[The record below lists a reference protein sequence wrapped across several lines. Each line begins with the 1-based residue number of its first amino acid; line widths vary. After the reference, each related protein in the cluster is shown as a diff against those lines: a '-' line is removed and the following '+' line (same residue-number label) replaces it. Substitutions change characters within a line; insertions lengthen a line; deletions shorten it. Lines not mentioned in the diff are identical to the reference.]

1 MPLPYEIAAAHETVT
16 LWRAGGAAKIEL
28 NRPDSLNAWNAQL
41 SADLW
46 AAFEA
51 VRAVWPVRAVLLTGA
66 GRAFCSGADLK
77 SMGDGAL
84 LRDDGS
90 PDLQRSLRERYH
102 PVLTGLRRLEKPVV
116 AAVNG
121 PAVGVGMSLALT
133 ADLVVA
139 RPSAYFLLAFVNIG
153 LVPDGG
159 SSAFVPARIGVARA
173 AEMALLGERVGAE
186 KAREWGL
193 INRVIEDA
201 DWDAEVDA
209 LVARLA
215 AGPTRSY
222 AGSKRQLN
230 AWAYE
235 RLDEQLELEAAVQQE
250 MAGSADFAEGVTA
263 FLAKRPAVFTGR

>member
-1 MPLPYEIAAAHETVT
+1 MALSYVVASSFETVN

-28 NRPDSLNAWNAQL
+28 NRPDSLNSWNTQL
-41 SADLW
+41 SKDLW
-46 AAFEA
+46 AAFEQVRDDDD
-51 VRAVWPVRAVLLTGA
+51 VRAVVLTGA

-77 SMGDGAL
+77 DMSSRDWL
-84 LRDDGS
+84 KDDGS

-102 PVLTGLRRLEKPVV
+102 PVLTGLRRMDKPVLS
-116 AAVNG
+116 AVNG
-121 PAVGVGMSLALT
+121 PAVGVGLSLALT

-159 SSAFVPARIGVARA
+159 SSAFVPARIGIARA
-173 AEMALLGERVGAE
+173 AEMAMLGERVSAE
-186 KAREWGL
+186 TAREWGL
-193 INRVIEDA
+193 INRVIDDA

-209 LVARLA
+209 LVERLA
-215 AGPTRSY
+215 SGPTRSY

-235 RLDEQLELEAAVQQE
+235 RLDEQLELEAAIQQE
-250 MAGSADFAEGVTA
+250 MAGSTDFVEGVSA
-263 FLAKRPAVFTGR
+263 FLQKRAAAFTGR

>member
-1 MPLPYEIAAAHETVT
+1 MSLVYELDTAYETVNLARAGAAA
-16 LWRAGGAAKIEL
+16 RIEL
-28 NRPDSLNAWNAQL
+28 NRPDSLNAWDAQL

-46 AAFEA
+46 AAFERVRDDDA
-51 VRAVWPVRAVLLTGA
+51 VRALVVTGA

-77 SMGDGAL
+77 GMNDRDL
-84 LRDDGS
+84 VRDDGT

-116 AAVNG
+116 TAVNG

-133 ADLVVA
+133 GDLVVA
-139 RPSAYFLLAFVNIG
+139 KPSAYFLLAFVNIG

-159 SSAFVPARIGVARA
+159 SSAFVPARIGAARA

-186 KAREWGL
+186 TALGWGL
-193 INRVIEDA
+193 INRVIGDA
-201 DWDAEVDA
+201 DWQIEVDA
-209 LVARLA
+209 LVQRLA

-222 AGSKRQLN
+222 AGSKRQIN
-230 AWAYE
+230 AWAYD
-235 RLDEQLELEAAVQQE
+235 RLDAQLELEAQIQQE

-263 FLAKRPAVFTGR
+263 FLEKRPASFTGR

>member
-1 MPLPYEIAAAHETVT
+1 MALSYDLAFSSETVN

-28 NRPDSLNAWNAQL
+28 NRPDSLNAWNTQV
-41 SADLW
+41 SRDLW
-46 AAFEA
+46 AAFEQVRDDEG
-51 VRAVWPVRAVLLTGA
+51 VRAVVLTGA

-77 SMGDGAL
+77 DMGTSDWEG
-84 LRDDGS
+84 DDGG

-116 AAVNG
+116 SAVNG
-121 PAVGVGMSLALT
+121 PAVGVGLSLALT

-159 SSAFVPARIGVARA
+159 SSAFVPARIGAARA
-173 AEMALLGERVGAE
+173 AEMAMLGERVSAE
-186 KAREWGL
+186 TALAWGL
-193 INRVIEDA
+193 INRIIEEA
-201 DWDAEVDA
+201 DWDADVDA
-209 LVARLA
+209 LVERLA

-235 RLDEQLELEAAVQQE
+235 RLDEQLELEASIQQE
-250 MAGSADFAEGVTA
+250 MASSTDFVEGVSA
-263 FLAKRPAVFTGR
+263 FLQKRAATFTGR

>member
-51 VRAVWPVRAVLLTGA
+51 VRDDEDVRAVLLTGA